1 MERQIRAIWQDG
13 AGRNLSGLYLA
24 AARRAHGESPVAT
37 QVQDQAGALDLPP
50 MCAAIPSP

>member
-37 QVQDQAGALDLPP
+37 QVQDQAGALDLPL